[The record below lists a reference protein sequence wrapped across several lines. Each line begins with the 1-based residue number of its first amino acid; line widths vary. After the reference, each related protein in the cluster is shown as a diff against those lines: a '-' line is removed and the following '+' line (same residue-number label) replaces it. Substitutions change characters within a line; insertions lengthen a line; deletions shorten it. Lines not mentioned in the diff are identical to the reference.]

1 MVAKEEDDE
10 ITWFYGEEEVA
21 ISDFRTA
28 LASLTATEF
37 KEEEISAKEEI
48 SLTLYLD
55 DENYETV
62 QIGLYRQDGES
73 CMAVV
78 DGKSTAFVARS
89 EVVNLVEAVNAIVL
103 N

>member
-21 ISDFRTA
+21 IDDFRTA

-78 DGKSTAFVARS
+78 DGKPTAFVARS